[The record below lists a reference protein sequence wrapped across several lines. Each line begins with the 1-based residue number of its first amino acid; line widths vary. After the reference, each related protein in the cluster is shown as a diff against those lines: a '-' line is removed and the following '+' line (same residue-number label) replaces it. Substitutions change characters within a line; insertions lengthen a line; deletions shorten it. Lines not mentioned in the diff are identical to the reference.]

1 MYANQYI
8 LFNQTVTPASLNTET
23 LVSSSPVY
31 NLTIRLNELYQ
42 ISYNNYSQV
51 HIFGFRL
58 SLQPARFHAVY
69 LNNSLLSP
77 SNYIVNYT
85 QSGLNQYNTSC
96 YYDFTSLFQS
106 HQNGTFLLTFQYD
119 YDFPLTYWTVTQ
131 TTLDQYL
138 TQNPQTLGVEY
149 SENVSIGNIETPMNV
164 TASFNVT
171 LPDPSV
177 IYGDTFNQFGS
188 RATLP
193 SDYRDYGNNIFQ
205 IFSVDTNFTTV
216 ALGFNFWANF
226 TVQLNNAI
234 FDDNCCADEL
244 VSGISLRQR
253 TYEVSVISGPPDL
266 NLMNFCLNDTSIY
279 YSDYF
284 GLGSFSSALGRS
296 PNIENMNLPCPKI
309 LIIRQSMLMAFL
321 SWVRIMVFII

>member
-1 MYANQYI
+1 MAVNETPTQVVTSNTNSLGNMTMTLLQTQNYPNSTIVSNILQDQINQYINVTELSYANQYI

-51 HIFGFRL
+51 HIFGFRP

-171 LPDPSV
+171 LPRS
-177 IYGDTFNQFGS
+177 ISHLWRY
-188 RATLP
+188 
-193 SDYRDYGNNIFQ
+193 FQ
-205 IFSVDTNFTTV
+205 
-216 ALGFNFWANF
+216 
-226 TVQLNNAI
+226 
-234 FDDNCCADEL
+234 
-244 VSGISLRQR
+244 
-253 TYEVSVISGPPDL
+253 
-266 NLMNFCLNDTSIY
+266 SIR
-279 YSDYF
+279 
-284 GLGSFSSALGRS
+284 FSSHAS
-296 PNIENMNLPCPKI
+296 
-309 LIIRQSMLMAFL
+309 Q
-321 SWVRIMVFII
+321 